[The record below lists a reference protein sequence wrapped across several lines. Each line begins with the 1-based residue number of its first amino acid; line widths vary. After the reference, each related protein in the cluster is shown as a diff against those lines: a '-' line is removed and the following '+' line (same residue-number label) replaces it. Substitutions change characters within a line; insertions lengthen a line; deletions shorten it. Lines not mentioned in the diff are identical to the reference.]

1 MMLDGKVVA
10 VLGVGPGVGRSVALA
25 AAREGADVVLAA
37 RTRSVLD
44 DVAKEV
50 AELGRRGL
58 PVAVDLTSAEAGP
71 RLVSAALEAFGR
83 VDAVVYN
90 ALMMPPIKRL
100 MDVDLDAVAAGLS
113 ANAITALRLIREFV
127 PSLTAPGGSVV
138 VIGSMVIRFSQV
150 TMAPYKMAKAAMHA
164 MAQSL
169 ATEIGP
175 SGIRVNTV
183 APGHIW
189 GDSLQWYFSYLAH
202 KRGVSIDVI
211 RDEVIAG
218 IDLRRLVEPDDVAD
232 AVVFLASDMA
242 RAITGQCLDV
252 NCGEFHH

>member
-1 MMLDGKVVA
+1 
-10 VLGVGPGVGRSVALA
+10 VGRSIALA
-25 AAREGADVVLAA
+25 SAREGADIVLVA
-37 RTRSVLD
+37 RTQAYLD
-44 DVAKEV
+44 EVAKEV
-50 AELGRRGL
+50 AVLGRRAL
-58 PVAVDLTSAEAGP
+58 PVAADLTNLDAGP
-71 RLVSAALEAFGR
+71 VIVDAAVAEFGR

-100 MDVDLDAVAAGLS
+100 MDVDLDGVRDGLT
-113 ANAITALRLIREFV
+113 ANAVGALRLIRAFV
-127 PSLTAPGGSVV
+127 PRLTTPGGSVV

-169 ATEIGP
+169 ATELGP

-202 KRGVSIDVI
+202 KRGVSVEVI
-211 RDEVIAG
+211 RDEIIAG

-232 AVVFLASDMA
+232 AAVFLASDLA
-242 RAITGQCLDV
+242 RAVTGQTLDV
-252 NCGEFHH
+252 NCGEYHH